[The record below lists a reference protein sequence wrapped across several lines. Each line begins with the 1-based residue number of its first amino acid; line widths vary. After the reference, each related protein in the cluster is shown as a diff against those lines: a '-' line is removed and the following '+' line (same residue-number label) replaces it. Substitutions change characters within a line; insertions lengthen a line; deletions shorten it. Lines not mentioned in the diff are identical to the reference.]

1 MRFFSRRYGPQKPGL
16 LPLAKPGLLPLGL
29 VMMLCLGSLGF
40 ELVPCAGAQADAY
53 LDVTKSAL
61 FKVPLVVEDF
71 TWLDSEPV
79 IFQGRQRAEEVLID
93 DLLYSDAFTILRLR
107 SGQPLSDG
115 LRLDVLGQPVDQS
128 VQARLQVE
136 IKHSGR
142 RLKLTAWLLDE
153 NSGREIFK
161 EDYDIRFDPEQLAAD
176 RWGIH
181 RLADEITYYLTGAPG
196 SAASRIAFVRA
207 VNSERDIYL
216 IDWDGLN
223 ETPLTDLRTIL
234 LSPTWREGGEQI
246 AFTSFHQGHPCLFH
260 YDLKKQETKLI
271 TRDTTPAAPK
281 YSPDG
286 KNIAY
291 SSTRDG
297 NAEIYI
303 ARADGSKPVRL
314 THHDGIDTAPSW
326 SPAGKHLVFTSDRW
340 GNPQLFIISVD
351 GSDLRQLTFAG
362 KWNDSADWSPVKDR
376 IVHVCRVENEFEL
389 GLIHADG
396 MGWRLLTIGGGC
408 ENPRW
413 APDGRHIVFARSAEG
428 NRSLWILDADTGSL
442 RRLTRFGEE
451 SYNPAWSHP
460 ARERLS
466 SQKGKG

>member
-1 MRFFSRRYGPQKPGL
+1 MNSPTRHGKLIPGL
-16 LPLAKPGLLPLGL
+16 IL
-29 VMMLCLGSLGF
+29 VALMLIQAS
-40 ELVPCAGAQADAY
+40 AGAQADAY
-53 LDVTKSAL
+53 LDITKSAL
-61 FKVPLVVEDF
+61 FKVPIVVEDF
-71 TWLDSEPV
+71 SWLNSDPV

-93 DLLYSDAFTILRLR
+93 DLLFSDAFIILRLR
-107 SGQPLSDG
+107 AGQPLASG
-115 LRLDVLGQPVDQS
+115 LRLDVLGQPVDQP
-128 VQARLQVE
+128 VQARLRAE
-136 IKHSGR
+136 ISRSGS
-142 RLKLTAWLLDE
+142 RLKLKARLLDE
-153 NSGREIFK
+153 TSGNEIFK
-161 EDYDIRFDPEQLAAD
+161 KDFHIQFDPEQVAAD

-181 RLADEITYYLTGAPG
+181 RLADEISYYLSGVPG
-196 SAASRIAFVRA
+196 SASTRIAFIRSVDA
-207 VNSERDIYL
+207 KRDVYL
-216 IDWDGLN
+216 IDWDGMN
-223 ETPLTDLRTIL
+223 ETALTDLRTIM
-234 LSPTWREGGEQI
+234 LSPTWRNKGERV
-246 AFTSFHQGHPCLFH
+246 AFTSFHQGHPCLYH
-260 YDLKKQETKLI
+260 YDLKKRETKLI
-271 TRDTTPAAPK
+271 TRDTTPSAPK

-286 KNIAY
+286 KHIAY
-291 SSTRDG
+291 CSTKEG

-303 ARADGSKPVRL
+303 AKANGSKPIRL
-314 THHDGIDTAPSW
+314 THHAGIDTAPSW
-326 SPAGKHLVFTSDRW
+326 SPSGKHLVFTSDRW
-340 GNPQLFIISVD
+340 GNPQLFIISTD

-466 SQKGKG
+466 SQKAKG